1 MTNQQHGQD
10 FLAELSNVKQDLP
23 YSLSLLRDLFGMTGE
38 SSRASMDEIAQTI
51 AHDQGLTTKILA
63 LANSAFYGLQA
74 KVSSVSRAITLLGLK
89 EIRNLVLI
97 LGAQA
102 VTVRHTLPESFRLGP
117 YWRHQLSVGVI
128 ARTLGEKRQV
138 RDPDILFTAGL
149 LHDFGKLLTAL
160 HRPVDWL
167 AIQDL
172 AAAQGLQ
179 HNLAEEEHWG
189 LEHGL
194 IGAMTLNS
202 WNLPQELTEPLNW
215 HHSPALA
222 GDFKEDAAVICV
234 ADAMHHWLEDPS
246 VPLLRPA
253 EALLADW
260 EWNLDETAALCG
272 EALDDDS
279 IDQLAAALI

>member
-1 MTNQQHGQD
+1 MSNQQQGQA
-10 FLAELSNVKQDLP
+10 FLAELSDVKQDLP

-74 KVSSVSRAITLLGLK
+74 KVSSVSRPITLLGLK
-89 EIRNLVLI
+89 AIRNLVLI

-102 VTVRHTLPESFRLGP
+102 VTVRHSLPDSFLLGP
-117 YWRHQLSVGVI
+117 YWKHQLSVGVI
-128 ARTLGEKRQV
+128 AKTIAEKRNAL
-138 RDPDILFTAGL
+138 DPDILFTAGL
-149 LHDFGKLLTAL
+149 LHDFGKILIAL
-160 HRPVDWL
+160 HRPDDWQTIK
-167 AIQDL
+167 AIV
-172 AAAQGLQ
+172 ANRGMQ
-179 HNLAEEEHWG
+179 HNLAEELHWG

-194 IGAMTLNS
+194 VGAMTLNS

-222 GDFKEDAAVICV
+222 GDFRDDASIICL
-234 ADAMHHWLEDPS
+234 ADAMHHKIEDPNA
-246 VPLLRPA
+246 PLVHPA
-253 EALLADW
+253 GEVLANW
-260 EWNLDETAALCG
+260 EWDADELAAECS